1 MGATSHKRWGRA
13 RVVDVCEVA
22 QHVRQVVLAPDRV
35 DAPAPPG
42 SHIDIGVYVNGRADV
57 RSYSVV
63 GSGAYGSEIILGVQL
78 ARQSRGGS
86 AFIHQL
92 LRGQPVQIT
101 QPLQNFPL
109 NYGRSGYVLAAGGI
123 GITALVAM
131 GKALKAR
138 GADYRFVYGAR
149 SRGLM
154 AFVDELAAE
163 HGDRMDLRIDD
174 EDGPLDVDELVASVP
189 AGGELYVCGPAPML
203 DAIKAAKANGAADD
217 QLKPALDLHRKA
229 QWRLDFIQ
237 SENSM
242 GFHAAQESARILA
255 ESIDYSRQGQ
265 LAAQAF
271 VRKIMENVPVF
282 DTGGRAATQTFVER
296 EIGDVLVTFETETR
310 QIAAQYADRGLVA
323 VTPPVSLFS
332 AFPVAVVTENTDR
345 NGTTELATAYLN
357 WLYSP
362 EAQRI
367 LAENGNRV
375 NDETVKAEFADKFQ
389 QVELMTVEDV
399 FGGWDKIQYEHLA
412 VGGILDKVFVKR

>member
-22 QHVRQVVLAPDRV
+22 QHVRQVVLAPERM

-63 GSGAYGSEIILGVQL
+63 GSGAYGAEIILGVQL

-92 LRGQPVQIT
+92 RRGQEVQIT

-109 NYGRSGYVLAAGGI
+109 NYGRPGYVLAAGGI

-149 SRGLM
+149 SRSLM
-154 AFVDELAAE
+154 AFVDDLVAE

-174 EDGPLDVDELVASVP
+174 EGGSLDVDELVASVP

-203 DAIKAAKANGAADD
+203 DAIKAAWARAGRRPSELRFETFGSSGRFAPEAFRVRIPRLGLETTVSGDVSMLEALEACGADMMYD
-217 QLKPALDLHRKA
+217 CRRGECGLCQVKVLDVRGAIDHRDVFLSDA
-229 QWRLDFIQ
+229 QHEKNDRLQ
-237 SENSM
+237 CCVS
-242 GFHAAQESARILA
+242 RIVSPHTA
-255 ESIDYSRQGQ
+255 G
-265 LAAQAF
+265 
-271 VRKIMENVPVF
+271 
-282 DTGGRAATQTFVER
+282 TGGRRGTRSTARSRSTSPDEKESGRGELRHRGPAGARTSAHPRTHAR
-296 EIGDVLVTFETETR
+296 GLNRTR
-310 QIAAQYADRGLVA
+310 Q
-323 VTPPVSLFS
+323 
-332 AFPVAVVTENTDR
+332 
-345 NGTTELATAYLN
+345 
-357 WLYSP
+357 
-362 EAQRI
+362 
-367 LAENGNRV
+367 
-375 NDETVKAEFADKFQ
+375 
-389 QVELMTVEDV
+389 
-399 FGGWDKIQYEHLA
+399 
-412 VGGILDKVFVKR
+412 